1 MLLGFYVQAAFTRYM
16 SAGRVWTHD
25 LRFAC
30 SSLAAQFMSLFP
42 EGALHEGDH
51 QRAVAHVAALPLV
64 LKHELLHSRDTR
76 ELKGLLSSE
85 DLLHIQCAESMAN
98 HCLDVIRAYYA
109 AGSSHKD
116 MFTKKVVMNNRA
128 SPMNLSITH
137 IENGIAL
144 SKFLRSYE
152 IAPGFQILLNL
163 LLATWFLVLPFAIAE
178 RSGMLSTVI
187 TFYLFVYRFP
197 CISDDI
203 FPLMIN
209 QAGLQYCGYRSSRMG
224 YWGKLHMLNPS
235 SRGFKSRMK
244 NQLLT

>member
-1 MLLGFYVQAAFTRYM
+1 MLLGFYVQAAFSRYM

-51 QRAVAHVAALPLV
+51 QRVIAHVAALPLV

-85 DLLHIQCAESMAN
+85 DVLRIQCAESMTN
-98 HCLDVIRAYYA
+98 YCLDVIRAYYA

-116 MFTKKVVMNNRA
+116 MFRKKVVLNTCIIPPNM
-128 SPMNLSITH
+128 SITH

-144 SKFLRSYE
+144 SKFLCLYE
-152 IAPGFQILLNL
+152 IAPGLQILLNIL
-163 LLATWFLVLPFAIAE
+163 FSTWFLVLPFALAE
-178 RSGMLSTVI
+178 RSGMLSIETNSH
-187 TFYLFVYRFP
+187 FH
-197 CISDDI
+197 
-203 FPLMIN
+203 
-209 QAGLQYCGYRSSRMG
+209 LQFS
-224 YWGKLHMLNPS
+224 L
-235 SRGFKSRMK
+235 
-244 NQLLT
+244 